1 MDTKSDTLLLSYK
14 GNAELKKALGD
25 YQPGD
30 TCELTIEVTV
40 RANDDETFDAVIDAV
55 EPSESMG
62 YEEEEEGEDEANES
76 KISTRPDRQ
85 EDMGN
90 EPALVIVAARKS
102 RK

>member
-1 MDTKSDTLLLSYK
+1 MDTKSDSLILSYK

-40 RANDDETFDAVIDAV
+40 RANDDEAFDAVIDAV

-62 YEEEEEGEDEANES
+62 SGEEEGEDEANES
-76 KISTRPDRQ
+76 KISMRPDRQ
-85 EDMGN
+85 DDMGN
-90 EPALVIVAARKS
+90 EPALVIVAS
-102 RK
+102 RKPRK